1 MPLII
6 GAKSASASGVT
17 IANSCRFTKAII
29 DYADSYLS
37 RTASTN
43 NNSVGKWT
51 FSCWVKRNK
60 ITQTNE
66 SNLISFYND
75 NEYRSALRFDDDDK
89 IRFYEY
95 YNGST
100 IVAKVT
106 NRLFRDT
113 FGWYHIVLAVD
124 KTVASPDT
132 QIYINGV
139 ATTSWSTNEDY
150 TQDESG
156 TFDDAETLEINAQN
170 AGGIGGCEM
179 AHVHF
184 CDGTKYAASDFGEF
198 NEDSPTIWQ
207 PKSADDISGLTFGD
221 NGFYLN
227 FEDSADLGADAS
239 GNSNDFTATNL
250 AAINQTTDTPT
261 NNFCT
266 FNPLAPSSVGQNL
279 ENGNLYCPGPNS
291 PNYWQSVPSTLG
303 ARAGKWYWEFKD
315 ENSWGDTSNDTR
327 RYGIC
332 DLDTIVQTLSSGADV
347 SFSGSTSG
355 YAYMNVSGVRY
366 NGGTISGTDANYPT
380 FEPGD
385 ILMCAMDLDNQKL
398 YFGKNGTWLDSS
410 DPTSGA
416 TGTGSVA
423 DISATATWS
432 PYVETHYGS
441 DNVSVNFGNPIAAP
455 SSGNADGNGYG
466 NFEYAPPSGYL
477 ALCTKNLGSDGG

>member
-6 GAKSASASGVT
+6 GAKSASAATGVD
-17 IANSCRFTKAII
+17 NSCRFDYGDSAYLTRTPASNGSETISTFSVWCKRSGI
-29 DYADSYLS
+29 DTVEEWIYH
-37 RTASTN
+37 
-43 NNSVGKWT
+43 SVGDSSNKMIIRFNTDDT
-51 FSCWVKRNK
+51 FDVRNK
-60 ITQTNE
+60 VGG
-66 SNLISFYND
+66 SFPLD
-75 NEYRSALRFDDDDK
+75 FE
-89 IRFYEY
+89 
-95 YNGST
+95 
-100 IVAKVT
+100 T
-106 NRLFRDT
+106 NRLFRDPGAWMH
-113 FGWYHIVLAVD
+113 FVF
-124 KTVASPDT
+124 KFDT
-132 QIYINGV
+132 TQATEADRFKMYVNGV
-139 ATTSWSTNEDY
+139 QETSFSTETY
-150 TQDESG
+150 PAQDTNLSMNQTDDQVWICDQG
-156 TFDDAETLEINAQN
+156 YFDGYLAE
-170 AGGIGGCEM
+170 
-179 AHVHF
+179 VVF
-184 CDGTKYAASDFGEF
+184 CDGQAYDASDFGEF

-347 SFSGSTSG
+347 SFSDTTSA

>member
-6 GAKSASASGVT
+6 GAKSASAGVT
-17 IANSCRFTKAII
+17 IANSCRFN
-29 DYADSYLS
+29 YADSYLS

-60 ITQTNE
+60 ITYE
-66 SNLISFYND
+66 SNLISFYSD
-75 NEYRSALRFDDDDK
+75 GSLRSALRFDGDDK

-95 YNGST
+95 NSTT

-106 NRLFRDT
+106 NQLFRDT
-113 FGWYHIVLAVD
+113 SGWYHIVFAVD

-139 ATTSWSTNEDY
+139 ATTSWSTDDDY

-227 FEDSADLGADAS
+227 FEDSADLGVDVS
-239 GNSNDFTATNL
+239 GNSNDLTETNL
-250 AAINQTTDTPT
+250 DATDQATDTPT

-266 FNPLAPSSVGQNL
+266 MNPIAGRQGEFDQTLFSQGNTMVEECAAGTTNEWRAYYGTMGVSS
-279 ENGNLYCPGPNS
+279 
-291 PNYWQSVPSTLG
+291 
-303 ARAGKWYWEFKD
+303 GKWYWEVECVK
-315 ENSWGDTSNDTR
+315 SWAAPADTAISQR
-327 RYGIC
+327 HGIC
-332 DLDTIVQTLSSGADV
+332 DVNQLVQQEDESSTDLSRAWGWRNPGGYRNNNTDTDDASY
-347 SFSGSTSG
+347 GSYT
-355 YAYMNVSGVRY
+355 
-366 NGGTISGTDANYPT
+366 T
-380 FEPGD
+380 GD
-385 ILMCAMDLDNQKL
+385 ILQFALDLDNNKL
-398 YFGKNGTWLDSS
+398 YFGKDGTWEDSG

-416 TGTGSVA
+416 TGTGAVS
-423 DISATATWS
+423 ITAGYTYT
-432 PYVETHYGS
+432 PLDERLYGS
-441 DNVSVNFGNPIAAP
+441 DKYSANFGNPGFTV
-455 SSGNADGNGYG
+455 SSGNADGKGYG
-466 NFEYAPPSGYL
+466 NFEYAPPSGYY
-477 ALCTKNLGSDGG
+477 ALCTKNLGAYGG

>member
-6 GAKSASASGVT
+6 GAKSASAATGV
-17 IANSCRFTKAII
+17 ANSCRFNK
-29 DYADSYLS
+29 ADSAYLTKTS
-37 RTASTN
+37 GTATNVDICTLSAWIKRSTLTSNDEIIMGEYTDGSNRGKLLLNADQLHYHEVTGGGTTASL
-43 NNSVGKWT
+43 
-51 FSCWVKRNK
+51 K
-60 ITQTNE
+60 IT
-66 SNLISFYND
+66 
-75 NEYRSALRFDDDDK
+75 RVLRDPA
-89 IRFYEY
+89 
-95 YNGST
+95 S
-100 IVAKVT
+100 
-106 NRLFRDT
+106 
-113 FGWYHIVLAVD
+113 WYHIV
-124 KTVASPDT
+124 VAFDT
-132 QIYINGV
+132 TQGTDTDRIKFYINGV
-139 ATTSWSTNEDY
+139 QETDFETTTYPSQNGNVRINESSIP
-150 TQDESG
+150 QFIGQAG
-156 TFDDAETLEINAQN
+156 TTGTYFDGYMAEVCFI
-170 AGGIGGCEM
+170 
-179 AHVHF
+179 
-184 CDGTKYAASDFGEF
+184 DGQQLTPSSFGEF
-198 NEDSPTIWQ
+198 DSDSPTIWK
-207 PKSADDISGLTFGD
+207 PKSADDISGLTFGN
-221 NGFYLN
+221 NGFYFN
-227 FEDSADLGADAS
+227 FEDSADLGADVS

-250 AAINQTTDTPT
+250 AAIDQTTDTPT

-266 FNPLAPSSVGQNL
+266 FNPLAPSSAGQNL

-303 ARAGKWYWEFKD
+303 ARVGKWYWEFKD

-347 SFSGSTSG
+347 SFSDTTSA
-355 YAYMNVSGVRY
+355 YAYMNSSGVRY

-380 FEPGD
+380 FEPDD

-441 DNVSVNFGNPIAAP
+441 DNVSANFGNPIAAP
-455 SSGNADGNGYG
+455 SSGNADANGYG
-466 NFEYAPPSGYL
+466 NFEYAVPSGYL

>member
-6 GAKSASASGVT
+6 GAKSASAGVT
-17 IANSCRFTKAII
+17 IANSCRFN
-29 DYADSYLS
+29 YADSYLS

-60 ITQTNE
+60 ITYE
-66 SNLISFYND
+66 SNLISFYSD
-75 NEYRSALRFDDDDK
+75 GSLRSALRFDGDDK

-95 YNGST
+95 NSTT

-106 NRLFRDT
+106 NQLFRDT
-113 FGWYHIVLAVD
+113 SGWYHIVFAVD

-139 ATTSWSTNEDY
+139 ATTSWSTDDDY

-250 AAINQTTDTPT
+250 DATDQATDTPT
-261 NNFCT
+261 NNFMVM
-266 FNPLAPSSVGQNL
+266 NPLSKDEMTFSEGNCKVVTASDPRTDDNARGTMGVSS
-279 ENGNLYCPGPNS
+279 
-291 PNYWQSVPSTLG
+291 
-303 ARAGKWYWEFKD
+303 GKWYWEVKGSGGTAPVVAGICFDKLKMGSD
-315 ENSWGDTSNDTR
+315 LSGLTGVYAIQNAGQTYATKRENGTTAETTGFPNPVNDDIINLAFDADNAKLYIGIDGTYYNQAGSTGDPAAGSNETFSSIDTSYFWLPWIESR
-327 RYGIC
+327 G
-332 DLDTIVQTLSSGADV
+332 V
-347 SFSGSTSG
+347 SQL
-355 YAYMNVSGVRY
+355 AEM
-366 NGGTISGTDANYPT
+366 
-380 FEPGD
+380 
-385 ILMCAMDLDNQKL
+385 
-398 YFGKNGTWLDSS
+398 
-410 DPTSGA
+410 
-416 TGTGSVA
+416 
-423 DISATATWS
+423 
-432 PYVETHYGS
+432 
-441 DNVSVNFGNPIAAP
+441 NFGGCPAFTV
-455 SSGNADGNGYG
+455 SSAEADGNGYG
-466 NFEYAPPSGYL
+466 AFEYAPPSGYL